1 MMSIFYTLSGFI
13 ILIVAYTI
21 FSHLIPKTSRFEF
34 ILLCLL
40 TTISTNI
47 SAQTYKWGN
56 VAMGGGG
63 FVSGL
68 LTSKNEQNLLYARTD
83 VGGAYRWDAST
94 ATWVS
99 LLDWCNT
106 SQTSYQ
112 GVLSFAINPT
122 ASQKL
127 YLLVGTSYF
136 NNGATAILRSEDY
149 GKTFTIS
156 DVSKQ
161 FKVHGN
167 SMGRN
172 NGERL
177 QVDPYNGN
185 LLYCGSQSNGL
196 FKSEDAGISWAQV
209 ASLGTITTPNSN
221 GINIVIID
229 STSGIKDT
237 ASKILYVFKSDTGAN
252 FYRSDNAG
260 SSFYAVPNVPTSLMP
275 QRAVLA
281 KDHNL
286 YITYADKEGPYNA
299 TSGQIWKYNTLTGSC
314 TNVTPTGI
322 KLPFS
327 GISVDPN
334 NPLKLI
340 ASSINVYQRQF
351 SGVYGDRFYLSTDG
365 GTTWRDLIG
374 GGIKMNANGCP
385 WFSTAS
391 IHWACSIEFD
401 PFNTDKAWVCS
412 GNGVFYCN
420 SISAATNT
428 WIFGA
433 KGIEETVPFDIVSIP
448 SGPLMTVIGDYDGF
462 KTTDPT
468 VYGTRFSPAVGTN
481 SAIASAALN
490 PQKLVRVGSSMF
502 YTVNQGTS
510 WTKCTSTMGTGGKVA
525 LSADGNTVLHCPDKA
540 NNTYRSTDDGTSW
553 TTCTGITASNPVAD
567 PVNPNR
573 FYSYN
578 SKDGKL
584 YTSIDG
590 GINFIVAGTPGNGG
604 NTLIRIAPSNNGHL
618 WMAMNNGGLI
628 RSIDS
633 GATYTKMANVTNC
646 TAVGLGKADSL
657 ANYYT
662 LFIWGTVNGATGVFR
677 STDEGN
683 SWVRINEDAHQY
695 GGTGNGHFIVGD
707 FNLFGRVYQS
717 TVGRGVAYGE
727 IVTTLPVKLISFAG
741 LINKNNQTILHWV
754 TDFETDSKCFIVEKN
769 SNSSAFVEVGNV
781 LSKSNNVNN
790 EGQLY
795 YQFIDKEVISG
806 TVCYRLRQVD
816 KDGKASYSKVIKL
829 LANKTI
835 VLVSVFPNP
844 TTANFIKVHIEV
856 ADTQKVSIRIVDM
869 FGTVNYSNVNYSL
882 TAGKNDIII
891 TCKTPLP
898 KGVYRVEVL
907 SNEKKEEIGSN
918 RFVVQ

>member
-1 MMSIFYTLSGFI
+1 MTA
-13 ILIVAYTI
+13 ILIIIGTTI
-21 FSHLIPKTSRFEF
+21 FAVLAK
-34 ILLCLL
+34 L
-40 TTISTNI
+40 TYGISLQKWRLAAIFLSLSTLFCINLK
-47 SAQTYKWGN
+47 AQSYKWGN

-83 VGGAYRWDAST
+83 VGGAYRFDA
-94 ATWVS
+94 ATTSWVS
-99 LLDWCNT
+99 LLDWCSV
-106 SQTSYQ
+106 SQTAYQ

-122 ASQKL
+122 ASNKL

-136 NNGATAILRSEDY
+136 NSGATAILRSDDY
-149 GKTFTIS
+149 GKTFSIT

-167 SMGRN
+167 SVGRN

-185 LLYCGSQSNGL
+185 ILYCGSQSNGL
-196 FKSEDAGISWAQV
+196 FKSEDSGISWAQV
-209 ASLGTITTPNSN
+209 ASLGTVTTPNNN
-221 GINIVIID
+221 GIDIVLID
-229 STSGIKDT
+229 STGGIKDS
-237 ASKILYVFKSDTGAN
+237 ASKTLFVFKSDTGTN
-252 FYRSDNAG
+252 FYRSDDAGISFNTVSNA
-260 SSFYAVPNVPTSLMP
+260 PTTLMP

-299 TSGQIWKYNTLTGSC
+299 TSGQIWKYNILTGSW

-334 NPLKLI
+334 NPLKLF
-340 ASSINVYQRQF
+340 ASTINVYQRQL

-374 GGIKMNANGCP
+374 SGIKMNANGCP

-391 IHWACSIEFD
+391 IHWAASIEFD

-420 SISAATNT
+420 SVSAATNT
-428 WIFGA
+428 WNFGA
-433 KGIEETVPFDIVSIP
+433 KGIEETVPLDIVSIP
-448 SGPLMTVIGDYDGF
+448 GGPLMTAIGDYDGF
-462 KTTDPT
+462 KTIDPT
-468 VYGTRFSPAVGTN
+468 VYGTRFSPGVGSN
-481 SAIASAALN
+481 SAIAYAALN

-502 YTVNQGTS
+502 YTNNQGTS
-510 WTKCTSTMGTGGKVA
+510 WIKCTSTKGTSGKIS
-525 LSADGNTVLHCPDKA
+525 LSADGNIILHCPDKA
-540 NNTYRSTDDGTSW
+540 TNTYRSTDNGVSW
-553 TTCTGITASNPVAD
+553 TTCIGIAASTPVAD

-578 SKDGKL
+578 NKDGNL

-590 GINFIVAGTPGNGG
+590 GANFTVAGTPGTGG
-604 NTLIRIAPSNNGHL
+604 STLIRTAPGKNGHL
-618 WMAMNNGGLI
+618 WLAMNNGGLI

-633 GATYTKMANVTNC
+633 GATYSKIISVTNC
-646 TAVGLGKADSL
+646 SSVGLGKADSL
-657 ANYYT
+657 ASYYT
-662 LFIWGTVNGATGVFR
+662 LFIWGTVNGTTGVFR

-683 SWVRINEDAHQY
+683 SWVRINDDAHQY

-707 FNLFGRVYQS
+707 FNVFGRVYQS

-727 IVTTLPVKLISFAG
+727 LVTSLPVKLISFSG
-741 LINKNNQTILHWV
+741 LINKNNQGILHWV
-754 TDFETDSKCFIVEKN
+754 TSSEINSKSFSIEK
-769 SNSSAFVEVGNV
+769 SSDASTFVEVGSV
-781 LSKSNNVNN
+781 MSKAVNGN
-790 EGQLY
+790 HKGQLGY
-795 YQFIDKEVISG
+795 DFIDELVNDG
-806 TVCYRLRQVD
+806 TVYYRLKQVD
-816 KDGKASYSKVIKL
+816 KDGKVSYSKVIKL
-829 LANKTI
+829 ITNKN
-835 VLVSVFPNP
+835 VGLVSIYPNP
-844 TTANFIKVHIEV
+844 TTANNIKVHIEV
-856 ADTQKVSIRIVDM
+856 ADSQKVSIRITDIAGKV
-869 FGTVNYSNVNYSL
+869 VYSSL
-882 TAGKNDIII
+882 NTSLSAGKNDIII
-891 TCKTPLP
+891 TGKTSLP
-898 KGVYRVEVL
+898 KGVYTVEVL
-907 SNEKKEEIGSN
+907 LNEKKEVIGKS